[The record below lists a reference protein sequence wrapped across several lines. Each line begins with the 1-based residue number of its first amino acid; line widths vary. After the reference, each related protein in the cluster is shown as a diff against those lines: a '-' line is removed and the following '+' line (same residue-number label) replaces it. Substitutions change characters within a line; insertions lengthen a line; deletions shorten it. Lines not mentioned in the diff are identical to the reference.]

1 MKKTLSKYLVITNSY
16 IELMKPNILIMVLIT
31 TILGYFLGADGKIL
45 WNNLTWMLIGTTFS
59 AGGAGVLNQ
68 YLERDQDKIMN
79 RTCNRPIPSGK
90 ISPQNALIF
99 GIITVI
105 VGSIVLVVKINLL
118 TGFLSILTAFMYV
131 LIYTPMKRVTWLNTS
146 LGSIPGALPPIG
158 GWAAATNSIDSGA
171 WILFAILYLWQHP
184 HFFAIAWMCKDDYE
198 KAGFKMLPVIEPDG
212 NRTVRQILWHLSL
225 LFPISLLPVLIGMN
239 GNIYL
244 YGVLIITLYYFLS
257 ALPMVYEKSYKNA
270 SKILRASVLYLP
282 ALMIIIIIDKG
293 MR

>member
-105 VGSIVLVVKINLL
+105 VGTIVLVVKINLL

-212 NRTVRQILWHLSL
+212 NRTIRQILWHLSL

-244 YGVLIITLYYFLS
+244 YGVLIITLYYFIS
-257 ALPMVYEKSYKNA
+257 AFPMLYKKSYKNA
-270 SKILRASVLYLP
+270 SRILKASVFYLP

-293 MR
+293 M

>member
-16 IELMKPNILIMVLIT
+16 IDLMKPNILIMVLIT

-146 LGSIPGALPPIG
+146 LGSIPGALPPVG

-212 NRTVRQILWHLSL
+212 NRTIRQILWHLSL

-244 YGVLIITLYYFLS
+244 YGVLIITLYYFIS
-257 ALPMVYEKSYKNA
+257 AFPMLYKKSYKNA
-270 SKILRASVLYLP
+270 SRILKASVFYLP

-293 MR
+293 M

>member
-1 MKKTLSKYLVITNSY
+1 MKKMLNKYLVITNSY
-16 IELMKPNILIMVLIT
+16 IDLMKPNILIMVLIT
-31 TILGYFLGADGKIL
+31 TILGYFLGSNGKIL
-45 WNNLTWMLIGTTFS
+45 WSNLIWMLIGTTFS

-105 VGSIVLVVKINLL
+105 VGTVILLVKTNLL
-118 TGFLSILTAFMYV
+118 TGFLSLLTAFMYV

-146 LGSIPGALPPIG
+146 LGSIPGALPPVG

-184 HFFAIAWMCKDDYE
+184 HFFAIAWMCKDDYSQ
-198 KAGFKMLPVIEPDG
+198 ANFKMLPVVEPDG
-212 NRTVRQILWHLSL
+212 NRTIRQIFWHLL
-225 LFPISLLPVLIGMN
+225 LMIPIALLPVIEGSLGIIYLIG
-239 GNIYL
+239 
-244 YGVLIITLYYFLS
+244 VTIISFAFFLS
-257 ALPMVYEKSYKNA
+257 AIPLAKDKSNKSA
-270 SKILRASVLYLP
+270 LLLLKTSVFYLP
-282 ALMIIIIIDKG
+282 ALLVIIIIDLG
-293 MR
+293 IS

>member
-244 YGVLIITLYYFLS
+244 YGVLIITLYYFIS
-257 ALPMVYEKSYKNA
+257 AFPMLYKKSYKNA
-270 SKILRASVLYLP
+270 SRILKASVFYLP

-293 MR
+293 M

>member
-1 MKKTLSKYLVITNSY
+1 MKKTLNKYLAITNSY
-16 IELMKPNILIMVLIT
+16 IDLMKPNILIMVLIT

-59 AGGAGVLNQ
+59 AGGSGVLNQ

-79 RTCNRPIPSGK
+79 RTCNRPIPSGI

-99 GIITVI
+99 GIIIVI
-105 VGSIVLVVKINLL
+105 VGTIILAVKINLL
-118 TGFLSILTAFMYV
+118 TGFLSLLTAFMYV

-212 NRTVRQILWHLSL
+212 NRTIRQILWHLSL
-225 LFPISLLPVLIGMN
+225 LFPISLLPVIIGMN

-257 ALPMVYEKSYKNA
+257 AFPMLYKKSYKNA
-270 SKILRASVLYLP
+270 SRILKASVLYLP

-293 MR
+293 M

>member
-16 IELMKPNILIMVLIT
+16 IDLMKPNILIMVLIT

-118 TGFLSILTAFMYV
+118 TGILSILTAFMYV

-212 NRTVRQILWHLSL
+212 NRTIRQILWHLSL

-244 YGVLIITLYYFLS
+244 YGVLIITLYYFIS
-257 ALPMVYEKSYKNA
+257 AFPMLYKKSYKNA
-270 SKILRASVLYLP
+270 SRILKASVFYLP

-293 MR
+293 M

>member
-146 LGSIPGALPPIG
+146 MGSIPGALPPIG

-212 NRTVRQILWHLSL
+212 NRTIRQILWHLSL

-257 ALPMVYEKSYKNA
+257 AFPMLYKKSYKNA
-270 SKILRASVLYLP
+270 SRILKASVFYLP

-293 MR
+293 M

>member
-244 YGVLIITLYYFLS
+244 YGVLIITLYYFIS
-257 ALPMVYEKSYKNA
+257 AFPMLYKRSYKNA
-270 SKILRASVLYLP
+270 SRILKASVLYLP

-293 MR
+293 M

>member
-105 VGSIVLVVKINLL
+105 VGSIVLAVKINLL

-244 YGVLIITLYYFLS
+244 YGVLIITLYYFIS
-257 ALPMVYEKSYKNA
+257 AFPMLYKKSYKNA
-270 SKILRASVLYLP
+270 SRILKASVLYLP

-293 MR
+293 M